1 MKTEKKYETTFLN
14 LSMEEVLLNKAYK
27 SLIIGFLVIFFVES
41 FITGTII
48 ANETTNTEKD
58 KIDAKHIIETACT
71 KCHNINR
78 IVYSPNR
85 DVRDWVQIIA
95 FANRKEHFITKE
107 EMLAVIEWLQVHR
120 KELKPTSVDINV
132 LTEGF
137 GPEMKE
143 FLIENNCLLCHTG
156 ERIQQKAGLLSAEE
170 WQGIITRMK
179 FKGSGILKNTDTV
192 KAAEYLSNVHMQ
204 IPDDITESAK
214 DTQDSLTLD
223 ELLEEAFS
231 AEFSPKQIVNSL
243 CNKCHNIN
251 RIAYSPKRETDDW
264 LKLLSSDTQ
273 MDQKIKNTLSHDE
286 IVEVCNFLSHS
297 NQELEPVQVDTKELT
312 KNLDPETGNL
322 LIKNYCFDCHTG
334 DRIIK
339 KMSELDSTEWE
350 HVVDRMYTRAPGLLK
365 DIDKHG
371 LATHL
376 FDQYLLTKIEKG
388 ARKGKGIFKGLYY
401 KYSGSLDLWGEMR
414 DNYDFNDKT
423 STDTSAARR
432 RQGFFEG
439 KSIVRG
445 ELFDPDR
452 WKLNLAVGGHALLDR
467 GNTVLKD
474 NFYRREDDDEETD
487 LALEESWL
495 QVAVNKKFGI
505 NVKAGIQ
512 DYKSDLIGS
521 IYHDTDLGVRVT
533 GSYKGVD
540 WSLYGANRIENDLL
554 SDFNQIT
561 SFRDQQVYIAH
572 IQFNIGKTI
581 VKPSIHFNKDEEGD
595 HRRGRAGRDED
606 VEALYFGFTTYGPI
620 GPVNLLTGL
629 YGVFGSQDNVSL
641 VGAIPLRDQ
650 NIRAFVAYFDVSY
663 PMMNGKITPHLGA
676 FYASGDNDPF
686 DSEATGFDAISDH
699 VDVWGSKGFM
709 IDDRISL
716 GALGGRT
723 LMRHDSPYTSLRD
736 TDANSNFVNP
746 GAVALNIG
754 LNTKPCEKLS
764 LDTNFTYFWWKETDS
779 LEAIMAALGIPD
791 NLGSTLGFEF
801 NMEANY
807 SFTDKFNI
815 NASGTIYKT
824 NQEIRKVYGDNDLA
838 INLTGGIQYNF

>member
-1 MKTEKKYETTFLN
+1 MEKVRLN
-14 LSMEEVLLNKAYK
+14 RANNSW
-27 SLIIGFLVIFFVES
+27 IIRFIVIFLMGS
-41 FITGTII
+41 II
-48 ANETTNTEKD
+48 NGAAKASENTNRGKD
-58 KIDAKHIIETACT
+58 QIDVKRIIEKVCT

-78 IVYSPNR
+78 IVYSPDR
-85 DVRDWVQIIA
+85 DVRDWVQIIS

-107 EMLAVIEWLQVHR
+107 EVVAVIEWLQVNR
-120 KELKPTSVDINV
+120 KELKPTSVDIDK

-137 GPEMKE
+137 DPAMKE
-143 FLIENNCLLCHTG
+143 FLVKNKCLLCHSG
-156 ERIQQKAGLLSAEE
+156 DRIQQKAGLLSAEE
-170 WQGIITRMK
+170 WQGIISRMK
-179 FKGSGILKNTDTV
+179 LKGPDLFKGTDTDQAV
-192 KAAEYLSNVHMQ
+192 EYLSNYHMD
-204 IPDDITESAK
+204 IPDVISESVK
-214 DTQDSLTLD
+214 DTSDQLKID
-223 ELLEEAFS
+223 EIIEETFS
-231 AEFSPKQIVNSL
+231 AEFNPKQIVNSL
-243 CNKCHNIN
+243 CTKCHNIN
-251 RIAYSPKRETDDW
+251 RIAYSPKREPNEW
-264 LKLLSSDTQ
+264 LKILSSDIQ
-273 MDQKIKNTLSHDE
+273 MDQKIKNTLSQDE
-286 IVEVCNFLSHS
+286 IVEVCNFLSH
-297 NQELEPVQVDTKELT
+297 NIQELEPVQVDTEELT

-322 LIKNYCFDCHTG
+322 LIKNYCLDCHTG

-339 KMSELDSTEWE
+339 KMSELNSAEWE
-350 HVVDRMYTRAPGLLK
+350 HVVDRMYTKAPALLK
-365 DIDKHG
+365 DIDNHD

-401 KYSGSLDLWGEMR
+401 KYSGSMDIWGEMR

-423 STDTSAARR
+423 HDDTSGARR
-432 RQGFFEG
+432 RQGFFES
-439 KSIVRG
+439 KAIVRG

-452 WKLNLAVGGHALLDR
+452 WKLHLAVGGHALLDR
-467 GNTVLKD
+467 GNTVLT
-474 NFYRREDDDEETD
+474 NNNYRREDDDEETD

-505 NVKAGIQ
+505 NVRVGIQ

-521 IYHDTDLGVRVT
+521 IYSDTDLGVRVT

-540 WSLYGANRIENDLL
+540 WSLYGTNRLENDLL

-572 IQFNIGKTI
+572 LQFNIGKTI
-581 VKPSIHFNKDEEGD
+581 VKPSIHFNIDEEGD
-595 HRRGRAGRDED
+595 HGRGRAGRDED

-629 YGVFGSQDNVSL
+629 YGVFGNQDNVSL

-663 PMMNGKITPHLGA
+663 PMLNGKIAPHLGA

-709 IDDRISL
+709 IDDRVSL

-764 LDTNFTYFWWKETDS
+764 VDTNFTYFWWKETDS

-801 NMEANY
+801 NIEANY
-807 SFTDKFNI
+807 KFTDKFNI

-838 INLTGGIQYNF
+838 INITGGIQYNF